1 MEDKFSLIDMNIDHL
16 PENCLMII
24 FDSFYDLQ
32 DLISSSQVCSKWRRL
47 VQIRYDKI
55 TTLTFW
61 LNRKRLPPPYNIYTR
76 NIRFIEN
83 INVSNVFPNLKTLE
97 ALFYSQSK
105 CTCRVVANVLFTGN
119 PLNGLIASFICH
131 ILDEKCNVDKDQ
143 QMVKYCGSI
152 TQLFMVNS
160 EFLDLFFNKYKFGG
174 NLKKFGHFIL
184 APFKVFKTY
193 EHLMPNLEHLYT
205 HNPCAESTRDQMI
218 LGVKELTYTLTLGD
232 EDDWKFLS
240 YLPDLQ
246 KLHLIITCYIEETE
260 LLVYKKNYN
269 VRKVSLEFET
279 DSRKVSS
286 VIKYITTLYP
296 NCTDLMIFCSQFIL
310 TEIDTSE
317 TIRMLPNLSYF
328 RLPPSLNNEQE
339 QQIIKKVTKYC
350 QKKNRNLK
358 LQVSKYNDVDLFEP
372 FALRRG

>member
-1 MEDKFSLIDMNIDHL
+1 MEDKFSSLIDMNIDHL

-160 EFLDLFFNKYKFGG
+160 EFLDLFFNKYKF
-174 NLKKFGHFIL
+174 
-184 APFKVFKTY
+184 
-193 EHLMPNLEHLYT
+193 
-205 HNPCAESTRDQMI
+205 AESTRDQMI